1 MTSGGCSNKLSFPR
15 LLGYVGRNDSH
26 ATDDINVTLG
36 GTRSLKCCASK
47 EISPQRL
54 RTKTN
59 LLYIQDTLRHES
71 TQRKWQKRPKCNLG
85 RMLALTIFKLL
96 ANRLSALPNDP
107 ASSRQRSNTARS
119 IKNSNGVVRT
129 DKEDILGKWREYFE
143 DILVLVIRIQ
153 PDTHFVYKK

>member
-1 MTSGGCSNKLSFPR
+1 
-15 LLGYVGRNDSH
+15 
-26 ATDDINVTLG
+26 
-36 GTRSLKCCASK
+36 
-47 EISPQRL
+47 
-54 RTKTN
+54 
-59 LLYIQDTLRHES
+59 
-71 TQRKWQKRPKCNLG
+71 
-85 RMLALTIFKLL
+85 MLALTIFKLL